1 MTKKWYVREKN
12 SSRYISGEWIFYKHD
27 NIWTDNLTDA
37 KAWRTKKE
45 ATAFSSDILKRGEVY
60 GE

>member
-12 SSRYISGEWIFYKHD
+12 SSRYISSEWIFYKHD
-27 NIWTDNLTDA
+27 NIWTDNLIDA

-45 ATAFSSDILKRGEVY
+45 ATAFSSDVLKRGEVY

>member
-1 MTKKWYVREKN
+1 MSKKWYVREKN
-12 SSRYISGEWIFYKHD
+12 SSRYVEGDWIYYIQD
-27 NIWTDNLTDA
+27 NIWGGFAKA

-45 ATAFSSDILKRGEVY
+45 ATAYNLETLKRGEVY

>member
-1 MTKKWYVREKN
+1 MASKKWYVRQKN
-12 SSRYISGEWIFYKHD
+12 SSKHVEGDWIYYVSDRK
-27 NIWTDNLTDA
+27 WTGALSNA

-45 ATAFSSDILKRGEVY
+45 AIAFSSENGGEVY

>member
-1 MTKKWYVREKN
+1 MSKKWYVRQKN
-12 SSRYISGEWIFYKHD
+12 SSRYISSEWIFYKHD
-27 NIWTDNLTDA
+27 NIWTDNLIDA

-45 ATAFSSDILKRGEVY
+45 ATAFSSDVLKRGEVY